1 MNCTSAHLFNYVSQ
15 EPRSNLGYFPHSY
28 LKSIIKSC
36 QLLFFKTLKFTNL
49 SPFNTLVQ
57 ASFNTHLYYFDTLS
71 SCIFSSCIPSLL
83 YFWSKVFR
91 NKSDP
96 VTSLLEPCQ
105 WLYNALKIKI
115 KIYNIA
121 PEALHGLTCAS
132 LSASCLT
139 ISISLFAFPYTGLSI
154 SWNLRISG
162 PRCSSFCLSGK
173 LFFSL

>member
-1 MNCTSAHLFNYVSQ
+1 MNIHILFKYNHHLI
-15 EPRSNLGYFPHSY
+15 FPGKH
-28 LKSIIKSC
+28 
-36 QLLFFKTLKFTNL
+36 
-49 SPFNTLVQ
+49 
-57 ASFNTHLYYFDTLS
+57 A
-71 SCIFSSCIPSLL
+71 
-83 YFWSKVFR
+83 SKVA
-91 NKSDP
+91 SSLTSSPLIDP